1 MKRLIMVAVVLAI
14 SLPALASATNYT
26 NSFAAGDYKGTVT
39 SVIPQLNGKTADLK
53 VTQVG
58 DKVIGTV
65 TFEGGKEV
73 WTWDDTSLNQK
84 EIDAKSE
91 KVVMTYDAN
100 AAKTPKGNAQSFNI
114 KCKDKA
120 NNVCDAGAD
129 HRNYWTLKGTNE
141 KITYTVY
148 GVDPANKSDKSLKAA
163 KRHQFV
169 FTKK

>member
-1 MKRLIMVAVVLAI
+1 MKRLIIVAAVLAI
-14 SLPALASATNYT
+14 SLPALAGASSYT
-26 NSFAAGDYKGTVT
+26 KSFETGEYKGTVT

-73 WTWDDTSLNQK
+73 WTWDDKTLNQK
-84 EIDAKSE
+84 EIDVKTD
-91 KVVMTYDAN
+91 KVMMTYEAN
-100 AAKTPKGNAQSFNI
+100 AEGTPKTNTQAFNV
-114 KCKDKA
+114 KCKDKD

-129 HRNYWTLKGTNE
+129 YRNYWKLSGTGE

-148 GVDPANKSDKSLKAA
+148 GVDPKKKDDKSLKAK
-163 KRHQFV
+163 KRHEFV